1 LPQSITKEMMTK
13 ELKRTRIASG
23 DLVFMYRRRS
33 KGLGL
38 VTEYIDDVSGCLGTD
53 AESVFS
59 TYESF
64 ISKEWQRRDKF
75 RKEVC
80 QNSTNQDLAFDFFI
94 YNIAFK
100 GRLKTKFA
108 FVQWFKRPST
118 FAADG
123 FHATSGWIP
132 AEWLRCY

>member
-1 LPQSITKEMMTK
+1 MMTK

-23 DLVFMYRRRS
+23 DLEFMYRRRS

-94 YNIAFK
+94 
-100 GRLKTKFA
+100 
-108 FVQWFKRPST
+108 S
-118 FAADG
+118 
-123 FHATSGWIP
+123 S
-132 AEWLRCY
+132 C

>member
-1 LPQSITKEMMTK
+1 MTR

-64 ISKEWQRRDKF
+64 ISKEWQTILYF
-75 RKEVC
+75 RSRQC
-80 QNSTNQDLAFDFFI
+80 L
-94 YNIAFK
+94 
-100 GRLKTKFA
+100 
-108 FVQWFKRPST
+108 
-118 FAADG
+118 
-123 FHATSGWIP
+123 
-132 AEWLRCY
+132 